1 MANNLLTSAKRAPP
15 PTDNN
20 DVSERVTADSE
31 FEYVADGAS
40 IKAADLV
47 ISVSSPPSPANRFG
61 VGSGYISISPIVT
74 IKKAATII
82 NFIFEE

>member
-1 MANNLLTSAKRAPP
+1 
-15 PTDNN
+15 
-20 DVSERVTADSE
+20 VTADSE

-47 ISVSSPPSPANRFG
+47 ISVSSSSSPANRFG
-61 VGSGYISISPIVT
+61 VGSGCISISPIVT

-82 NFIFEE
+82 NFMFEE